1 MTEVYFSKTWSILG
15 YHDTLRAADCKYR
28 EFSVK
33 TKKSNFFT
41 FGQDKPFG
49 ELFTKITIKVSK
61 IISFSRNPAKRE
73 MPCSRKSR
81 HLILPRIGVLS
92 NRS

>member
-1 MTEVYFSKTWSILG
+1 MEYLFQKRLLNE
-15 YHDTLRAADCKYR
+15 DLRAADCKYR

-49 ELFTKITIKVSK
+49 ELFTKITIKLK
-61 IISFSRNPAKRE
+61 FPK
-73 MPCSRKSR
+73 
-81 HLILPRIGVLS
+81 
-92 NRS
+92 